1 MSSRRF
7 LLVMVPALAVAAAN
21 WVVSGRLS
29 GGAVC
34 APCLAWLVGGP
45 VLLGVLALAFAR
57 PPAPPELPAAP
68 PPPPPALPAAPPPPP
83 LPPPEP
89 RETAALELLQLL
101 QAEGRFVDFLQED
114 LAPYPDDQIGAAVRG
129 IHDGCRKALSE
140 RVSFETILGASEGDA
155 VTVEPGFD
163 PGAVRLTGNVHGEPP
178 FRGVLRHPGWRATR
192 AALPVRRGQD
202 VCVIAPAEVE
212 IA

>member
-57 PPAPPELPAAP
+57 PPAPPE
-68 PPPPPALPAAPPPPP
+68 LPAAPPPPP

-140 RVSFETILGASEGDA
+140 RVSFETILGAAEGDA

-163 PGAVRLTGNVHGEPP
+163 PTAIRLTGNVHGEPP
-178 FRGVLRHPGWRATR
+178 FHGVL
-192 AALPVRRGQD
+192 
-202 VCVIAPAEVE
+202 
-212 IA
+212 